1 MKLFAKKP
9 KKAPK
14 KEETKE
20 EKKEE
25 KVEQEKNLESS
36 LDVLDVDLIKGEK
49 QEVFDW
55 GKYIAFIFLAV
66 VAASVLAL
74 EAYWLIAW
82 WENQEDNRASQIE
95 KNIEEIRSEIKEI
108 EGEYQ
113 VLTDFKVKADMLDD
127 LLTKHPY
134 WTNFFNWIERR
145 TLSNVT
151 WESFTA
157 DLSGDYTLQGE
168 AKTFADISWQVR
180 SFLDDELVNEVS
192 VDSGTGGL
200 REETREIP
208 GLLDEEDNPIMETYL
223 VSSVSFTL
231 NLKIDPRIFYHQ

>member
-1 MKLFAKKP
+1 MKLFSKKP

-14 KEETKE
+14 KEEI
-20 EKKEE
+20 KEE
-25 KVEQEKNLESS
+25 KVEQERNLESS
-36 LDVLDVDLIKGEK
+36 LDILDVDLIKGEK
-49 QEVFDW
+49 EEVQNW
-55 GKYIAFIFLAV
+55 SKYIAFIFLAV

-74 EAYWLIAW
+74 EAYWLIGW
-82 WENQEDNRASQIE
+82 WENQENNRALQIE
-95 KNIEEIRSEIKEI
+95 KNIEDLRVEIKDLEAD
-108 EGEYQ
+108 YQ
-113 VLTDFKVKADMLDD
+113 VLTDFKVKADMLED
-127 LLTKHPY
+127 LLAKHPY

-151 WESFTA
+151 WDSFSA

-180 SFLDDELVNEVS
+180 AFLDDELVKDVS

-208 GLLDEEDNPIMETYL
+208 GLLDEEGDPIMETYL
-223 VSSVSFTL
+223 VSSVSFSL
-231 NLKIDPRIFYHQ
+231 NIKVDPRIFYRQ